1 MNKSYCILLLGDN
14 MNEIAEKLNVE
25 EMIYEIRGEYV
36 MLDSDLARLYEC
48 KNGTKSINLAVN
60 RNIERFPTDF
70 YFQLTEE
77 EFQNLRS
84 KILTSRLNGNNDLR
98 FQIETAKIRTLPYVF
113 TEQGVAMLATVLRTK
128 VASQT
133 SISIMR
139 AFVAMKK
146 YISSSLIEQRYF
158 NNLVIQ
164 HDSDIKLLQ
173 ESFQKFEEKKK
184 VNDIYFAGQMY
195 DAYSK
200 ILEIF
205 ISAKKELIIVD
216 AYADKTLLDIVRRLK
231 VNLIIITKENNLLK
245 EIDINKYNEQYSNL
259 KVIYNET
266 FHDRYFII
274 DDAIIYHCGTSIN
287 RIGHKTFCINLI
299 SDEDVYKS
307 LLEKIDKIL
316 CKSC

>member
-1 MNKSYCILLLGDN
+1 MNNSYFILLLGDN
-14 MNEIAEKLNVE
+14 MNELAEKLNVE

-48 KNGTKSINLAVN
+48 KNGTKEVNQAV
-60 RNIERFPTDF
+60 RNNPKKFPDRFSWKLSDEE
-70 YFQLTEE
+70 TEK
-77 EFQNLRS
+77 LRS
-84 KILTSRLNGNNDLR
+84 KFLTANISKMSRKNPR
-98 FQIETAKIRTLPYVF
+98 VF
-113 TEQGVAMLATVLRTK
+113 TEQGVAMLATVLKTK
-128 VASQT
+128 VAIET
-133 SISIMR
+133 SIRIMD

-146 YISSSLIEQRYF
+146 YISNGLLEQRYI
-158 NNLVIQ
+158 NNIVLED
-164 HDSDIKLLQ
+164 HDKIKNL
-173 ESFQKFEEKKK
+173 EISFQKFEEKKK

-216 AYADKTLLDIVRRLK
+216 SYADKTLLDIVRRLK
-231 VNLIIITKENNLLK
+231 INVIIVTKENNLLK

-259 KVIYNET
+259 KLIYNET

-274 DDAIIYHCGTSIN
+274 DNKIIYHCGTSIN

-307 LLEKIDKIL
+307 LLEKIGKIL
-316 CKSC
+316 E